1 VAYGPGQAY
10 PPQPALPSLPA
21 GTGPEGGWLGGMGP
35 ASMGPMVSPSWLAAT
50 ADRERTVGVLRAG
63 FVEGRLSQDE
73 LDDRIARAYSAR
85 TYADLWSLTTDLPAG
100 ALPYPQA
107 HLYLQAQ
114 PYPQAQA
121 HPQALP
127 YPPGAMFPPG
137 YEPGPDPVVPPAA
150 AARSRQSG
158 AALLILAMV
167 IFTLA
172 ALITA
177 IVTAHAQ
184 TGMLTPAQPP
194 VMNTVPYQRPVV
206 LLPEVSQSIPAEPRQ
221 VIAVPGG
228 PRAKA

>member
-10 PPQPALPSLPA
+10 PPHPGLPSLHA
-21 GTGPEGGWLGGMGP
+21 GPGPEGGWLGGMGP

-50 ADRERTVGVLRAG
+50 ADRERAVGVLRAG

-73 LDDRIARAYSAR
+73 LDDRIAQAYAAR
-85 TYADLWSLTTDLPAG
+85 TYADLWSVTADLPAG

-107 HLYLQAQ
+107 PAYQQGQ
-114 PYPQAQA
+114 PYQ
-121 HPQALP
+121 QALP
-127 YPPGAMFPPG
+127 FPPGAMFPPG
-137 YEPGPDPVVPPAA
+137 YEPGPDPAVPPEAA
-150 AARSRQSG
+150 ASSWQSG

-184 TGMLTPAQPP
+184 TGMLTPGQQPG
-194 VMNTVPYQRPVV
+194 MNTVPYQHSVV
-206 LLPEVSQSIPAEPRQ
+206 LLPEVRQSGPAEPRQ

-228 PRAKA
+228 PKAKA

>member
-21 GTGPEGGWLGGMGP
+21 GTGPEGGWGGGMGP
-35 ASMGPMVSPSWLAAT
+35 ASMGPVVSPSWLAAT

-73 LDDRIARAYSAR
+73 LDDRIAQAYAAR
-85 TYADLWSLTTDLPAG
+85 TYAELWSLTADLPTG

-107 HLYLQAQ
+107 QG
-114 PYPQAQA
+114 YPPAQA
-121 HPQALP
+121 
-127 YPPGAMFPPG
+127 YPPGAMFPAG
-137 YEPGPDPVVPPAA
+137 YEPGPDPAVPPEAA
-150 AARSRQSG
+150 ASSWQSG

-184 TGMLTPAQPP
+184 TGMLTPAQQP
-194 VMNTVPYQRPVV
+194 VMNAVPYQRPVV
-206 LLPEVSQSIPAEPRQ
+206 LLPEVRQAGTSEPRQ
-221 VIAVPGG
+221 VITIPGG

>member
-1 VAYGPGQAY
+1 MAYGPGQAY

-21 GTGPEGGWLGGMGP
+21 GTGPEGGWGGGMGP
-35 ASMGPMVSPSWLAAT
+35 ASMGPVVSPSWLAAT

-73 LDDRIARAYSAR
+73 LDDRIAQAYAAR
-85 TYADLWSLTTDLPAG
+85 TYAELWSLTADLPTG

-107 HLYLQAQ
+107 QG
-114 PYPQAQA
+114 YPPAQA
-121 HPQALP
+121 
-127 YPPGAMFPPG
+127 YPPGAMFPAG
-137 YEPGPDPVVPPAA
+137 YEPGPDPAVPPEAA
-150 AARSRQSG
+150 ASSWQSG

-184 TGMLTPAQPP
+184 TGMLTPAQQPG
-194 VMNTVPYQRPVV
+194 MNAVPYQGPTV
-206 LLPEVSQSIPAEPRQ
+206 LLPEVMQAGSGEPRQ
-221 VIAVPGG
+221 VIASPGG

>member
-21 GTGPEGGWLGGMGP
+21 GTGPEGGWGGGMGP
-35 ASMGPMVSPSWLAAT
+35 ASMGPVVSPSWLAAT

-73 LDDRIARAYSAR
+73 LDDRIAQAYAAR
-85 TYADLWSLTTDLPAG
+85 TYAELWSLTADLPTG

-107 HLYLQAQ
+107 QG
-114 PYPQAQA
+114 YPPAQA
-121 HPQALP
+121 
-127 YPPGAMFPPG
+127 YPPGAMFPAG
-137 YEPGPDPVVPPAA
+137 YEPGPDPAVPPEAA
-150 AARSRQSG
+150 ASSWQSG

-184 TGMLTPAQPP
+184 TGMLTPARQP
-194 VMNTVPYQRPVV
+194 VMNAVPYQRPVV
-206 LLPEVSQSIPAEPRQ
+206 LLPEVRQAGTSEPRQ
-221 VIAVPGG
+221 VITIPGG